1 MQREKF
7 FSDEVATIAFG
18 RELALVLKQ
27 SPNFGA
33 VIYLTG
39 ELGAG
44 KTTLCR
50 GLMRGFSYDG
60 AVKSPTYTIV
70 EPYELS
76 TVNVYHFDLYR
87 LSVPEEFKYLGIDD
101 YFKTENICLIE
112 WASRGGAFVPKA
124 DLEIELNSLAGGRQ
138 SFCVS
143 GSEKGRD
150 ILKRLFD

>member
-7 FSDEVATIAFG
+7 FPDEIATVAFG

-27 SPNFGA
+27 APNSGA
-33 VIYLTG
+33 IIYLTG

-50 GLMRGFSYDG
+50 GLMRGFNYEG
-60 AVKSPTYTIV
+60 AVKSPTYPLV
-70 EPYELS
+70 EPYELPA
-76 TVNVYHFDLYR
+76 VNVYHFDLYR
-87 LSVPEEFKYLGIDD
+87 LSVPEEFEYLGIDD
-101 YFKTENICLIE
+101 YFAIENICLIE
-112 WASRGGAFVPKA
+112 WASRGGIFVPKA
-124 DLEIELNSLAGGRQ
+124 DLEIELTAVADGRQ